1 MRMPGKVHFQAV
13 IHLLFYLRDNYNL
26 GIKYYSKLRDSPVT
40 KILSENGLDRN
51 QTLIGFHDSSWQD
64 CPDTGRSTGCHL
76 LFAQGGVIDFS
87 SFVPAPVAMSSAEAE
102 NNTAATAG
110 MGMSHI
116 RMLWNELEYTDP
128 DDLWDPAILMLCDN
142 NSAVIMI
149 NTEKDTKSQRH
160 TKRRLMFSRQ
170 QRREG
175 ELRTEFLSNS
185 FMLADIGTKN
195 LDVPAIQPIINNIL
209 VEVPN

>member
-1 MRMPGKVHFQAV
+1 
-13 IHLLFYLRDNYNL
+13 
-26 GIKYYSKLRDSPVT
+26 
-40 KILSENGLDRN
+40 
-51 QTLIGFHDSSWQD
+51 
-64 CPDTGRSTGCHL
+64 
-76 LFAQGGVIDFS
+76 
-87 SFVPAPVAMSSAEAE
+87 MSSAESE

-110 MGMSHI
+110 MSMSHI
-116 RMLWNELEYTDP
+116 RISWNELEYKDP

-149 NTEKDTKSQRH
+149 NTEKDTKSQRQ

-185 FMLADIGTKN
+185 FILEYIGTKN

-209 VEVPN
+209 V